1 MEQHPAGLSLKT
13 SLPLHEPMAEK
24 EEKGGECQGGVETL
38 SSACS
43 WTNRSQQFAWRHAL
57 PALSAAVDSA
67 TRYLLNHCQ
76 PNKLKSGAAT
86 SATLITGAGAL
97 TDGSFLWGG
106 GVTTYSLMPWLKVKR
121 QLYLRKKMYLPF
133 VCQFIL
139 NGVHH
144 WWDRQFQRL
153 LLLRT
158 SSRLSVLLL
167 PKESWNNF
175 KRNKCGKSS
184 NPTYINWIFKIFS
197 PAPFDWV
204 LIPKWPNVRNS

>member
-13 SLPLHEPMAEK
+13 SLPLHEPTAEK
-24 EEKGGECQGGVETL
+24 EEKGGECQRGVETL

-76 PNKLKSGAAT
+76 PSKLNSGAAT
-86 SATLITGAGAL
+86 YAILITGAGTH
-97 TDGSFLWGG
+97 TDGSFLWGGG
-106 GVTTYSLMPWLKVKR
+106 GVTTYSLMPRLKVKR
-121 QLYLRKKMYLPF
+121 QLYLRKKCSKGYMQHKLPF

-153 LLLRT
+153 LLLGT
-158 SSRLSVLLL
+158 SSRLSVLAFNT
-167 PKESWNNF
+167 ESKLCVVLCCVFQIVFWSHPIVAH
-175 KRNKCGKSS
+175 GK
-184 NPTYINWIFKIFS
+184 
-197 PAPFDWV
+197 
-204 LIPKWPNVRNS
+204 LEELQEE